1 MNGEIEVDA
10 QGSGAPVASLTGD
23 WLWRRH
29 LATFERTWTAWKEQG
44 GGGEWDGVE
53 GARGGGSEGWG
64 VGNNGQAG
72 LVVCVLR
79 EAVEAFLSSD
89 FPVTCL
95 GT

>member
-1 MNGEIEVDA
+1 MRGPGQPGKSREGEE
-10 QGSGAPVASLTGD
+10 SGMG
-23 WLWRRH
+23 WR
-29 LATFERTWTAWKEQG
+29 ER
-44 GGGEWDGVE
+44 GVE
-53 GARGGGSEGWG
+53 GARGGG

-79 EAVEAFLSSD
+79 EAVDAFLSSD